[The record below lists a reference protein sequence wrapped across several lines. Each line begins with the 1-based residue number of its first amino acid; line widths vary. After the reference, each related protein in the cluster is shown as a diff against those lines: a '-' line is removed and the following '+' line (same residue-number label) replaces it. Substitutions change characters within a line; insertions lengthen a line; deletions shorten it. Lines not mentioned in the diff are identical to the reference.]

1 MKTHSVKPL
10 AVVVLDGWGLG
21 EPGEFNG
28 VSIAE
33 TPNFDRLS
41 TTYPFTQLNASGEA
55 VGLPDGQIGNSE
67 VGHTTIG
74 AGCVKYQDLVR
85 ISKDAQEGK
94 LGENPALSSAFD
106 YVNSHASTLHIMGL
120 FSPGGVHAHEDHFLE
135 VINAALKKGVG
146 KILLHPFTDGRD
158 VSRTSAKNSLVRLEQ
173 HIDGIAEVEIATVM
187 GRYFAMDRDNNW
199 DRTDMAFRAIFE
211 GKAAFVYD
219 HTHRPSSEIEEWYS
233 KEIFDELLEPQVF
246 LKPDGTPH
254 QVLEHDAIIFTNF
267 RSDRAK
273 QLSKKI
279 TQVLKEKKLLLV
291 TMTHYDAD
299 VESVVAYAPEKVES
313 TIGSVVA
320 AAGKKQAHIAETEK
334 FPHVTYYVNGGKT
347 DPHAGEEHVLVP
359 SRKDIKTHDQAP
371 EMKAKEICD
380 EAIKRLDSVDFL
392 FINFANPDMVGH
404 TANPQAIKVAIETV
418 DTQLGRLTDAIL
430 QQGGGLIVIADH
442 GNAERMWDPTTH
454 EPHTAHTTNPV
465 PCIVIHST
473 LHPKLRSTGGLKDIA
488 PTALELMGLEVPP
501 CMTGVSLIEE

>member
-1 MKTHSVKPL
+1 MKKHSISPL
-10 AVVVLDGWGLG
+10 AIVILDGWGLG
-21 EPGEFNG
+21 ELGDFNG
-28 VSIAE
+28 VSTAK

-85 ISKDAQEGK
+85 ISKDATEGK
-94 LGENPALSSAFD
+94 LGDNAALSSAFD
-106 YVNSHASTLHIMGL
+106 YVNTHDSTLHIMGL

-135 VINAALKKGVG
+135 IINAALKKNV
-146 KILLHPFTDGRD
+146 KRIILHPFTDGRD

-173 HIDGIAEVEIATVM
+173 HIDGIPQVQIATVM
-187 GRYFAMDRDNNW
+187 GRYYAMDRDNNW

-219 HTHRPSSEIEEWYS
+219 HTHTPSQEIEEWYS

-246 LKPDGTPH
+246 LKSDGTPH
-254 QVLEHDAIIFTNF
+254 QVVDHDAIIFTNF

-279 TQVLKEKKLLLV
+279 TQVLKEKKLQLV
-291 TMTHYDAD
+291 TMTHYDSE
-299 VESVVAYAPEKVES
+299 VESIVAYAPEKVES
-313 TIGSVVA
+313 TIGSIVA

-347 DPHAGEEHVLVP
+347 DAYPGEEHVLVP

-371 EMKAKEICD
+371 EMMAKEICD
-380 EAIKRLDSVDFL
+380 EAIKRVGLVDFL

-404 TANPQAIKVAIETV
+404 TANPAAIKIAIETV
-418 DTQLGRLTDAIL
+418 DYQLGRLTDAIL
-430 QQGGGLIVIADH
+430 KQGGGLIVIADH

-465 PCIVIHST
+465 PCILIHSSV
-473 LHPKLRSTGGLKDIA
+473 HPKLRSNGGLRDIA
-488 PTALELMGLEVPP
+488 PTALDLMGLEIPP
-501 CMTGVSLIEE
+501 CMTGASLIEE